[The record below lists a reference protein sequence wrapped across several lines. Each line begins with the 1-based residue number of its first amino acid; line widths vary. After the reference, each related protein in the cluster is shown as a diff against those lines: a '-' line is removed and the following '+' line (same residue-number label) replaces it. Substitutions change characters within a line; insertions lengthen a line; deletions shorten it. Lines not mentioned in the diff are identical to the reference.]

1 VPPVLL
7 SVRPSRRPSLCLCL
21 TGQHGQASPA
31 ELRLPARG
39 GRRPARREA
48 DEVALE
54 WVREYT
60 FSVNNPHDPAAR
72 NTFWFLFGD
81 GRVTYNDL
89 NTRLEV
95 KKRARR
101 SESDFQRPA
110 QARPRPGQQPT

>member
-1 VPPVLL
+1 MPLGCC
-7 SVRPSRRPSLCLCL
+7 R
-21 TGQHGQASPA
+21 GQGHRASA
-31 ELRLPARG
+31 CCAACLPAACCETALVRA
-39 GRRPARREA
+39 GREP
-48 DEVALE
+48 DEVAFE

-60 FSVNNPHDPAAR
+60 FSVNNPHDPSAR

-95 KKRARR
+95 KKRARK

-110 QARPRPGQQPT
+110 QVRPALRW

>member
-1 VPPVLL
+1 V
-7 SVRPSRRPSLCLCL
+7 
-21 TGQHGQASPA
+21 
-31 ELRLPARG
+31 
-39 GRRPARREA
+39 RREA

-110 QARPRPGQQPT
+110 QARPRPGRQPVSARRPVRPPSSLAACFEVCAG